1 MNDSKGDCSYRVIPL
16 DTPSSETVISHLF
29 YDHSDVKVDLEI
41 MFPLAA
47 LHRLQRESKVESIA
61 PHHFSFQ

>member
-1 MNDSKGDCSYRVIPL
+1 MIPL

-29 YDHSDVKVDLEI
+29 YDQSDVKVDLEI